1 VWPDRTIYCDTV
13 QCLEQGVLFMP
24 DFNKEKSI
32 PAIILDHEGRIST
45 LEEAHQNMER
55 RMDRFEAKLDR
66 LYYIGWL
73 IVLGVLGSLISPHLH
88 F

>member
-1 VWPDRTIYCDTV
+1 
-13 QCLEQGVLFMP
+13 MP
-24 DFNKEKSI
+24 DLNEERSI
-32 PAIILDHEGRIST
+32 PSIILEHATRIST
-45 LEEAHQNMER
+45 LEEAHRDMER

-73 IVLGVLGSLISPHLH
+73 IVLGMIGSLISPHLH

>member
-1 VWPDRTIYCDTV
+1 M
-13 QCLEQGVLFMP
+13 LSMP
-24 DFNKEKSI
+24 DFSEEKSI
-32 PAIILDHEGRIST
+32 PAIILDHETRIST
-45 LEEAHQNMER
+45 LEEADRDMKR

>member
-1 VWPDRTIYCDTV
+1 
-13 QCLEQGVLFMP
+13 MP
-24 DFNKEKSI
+24 DFNEEKSI

-55 RMDRFEAKLDR
+55 RMDRFEAKLDK